1 LGISELDQIMKRK
14 QPNKPGK
21 WLDEIQL
28 AIADARETE
37 PFGRLVGQLPTTGI
51 NHWVY
56 LPDGRMFVGV
66 ELRNPQQIPIPDPLE
81 PLDFELQR
89 HMKHVHVGPYQAL
102 PQKWKDLKAELAVR
116 GETIGSPSLEICG
129 HHCDDASKMETT
141 ILIGLRTE
149 PETATKSIDRTIFES
164 IYAGQPR
171 WEIGRPQQ
179 AFLDV
184 ADQITGS
191 ILDVGC
197 GTGEN
202 ALFFAKRRQKVTGID
217 FLAEPITLAKQKATD
232 RGLTAT
238 FLVMDAL
245 TLKDL
250 PEVFDS
256 AIDSGLFHVFS
267 DEDRQRYI
275 AGLAS
280 VLKPG
285 GRFFLLCFS
294 DAEPG
299 NQGPRRVRR
308 KEIEDAFAEG
318 WVVESIEPSR
328 YEVRPDP
335 NDVSF
340 SEGGPRAW
348 FVVVKRIE

>member
-149 PETATKSIDRTIFES
+149 PETATKSIDRTAFEF

-171 WEIGRPQQ
+171 WEIGRPQK

-184 ADQITGS
+184 AS
-191 ILDVGC
+191 
-197 GTGEN
+197 
-202 ALFFAKRRQKVTGID
+202 
-217 FLAEPITLAKQKATD
+217 
-232 RGLTAT
+232 
-238 FLVMDAL
+238 
-245 TLKDL
+245 
-250 PEVFDS
+250 S
-256 AIDSGLFHVFS
+256 S
-267 DEDRQRYI
+267 
-275 AGLAS
+275 
-280 VLKPG
+280 KPN
-285 GRFFLLCFS
+285 
-294 DAEPG
+294 G
-299 NQGPRRVRR
+299 NMP
-308 KEIEDAFAEG
+308 
-318 WVVESIEPSR
+318 
-328 YEVRPDP
+328 
-335 NDVSF
+335 
-340 SEGGPRAW
+340 
-348 FVVVKRIE
+348 